1 MLKQT
6 LLAFILLLSVFLPAQ
21 DKVSELHYRTVVIK
35 TGKETMGADI
45 AVGDSFLQIQTR
57 PEHGANPLR
66 YVDRKNDLL
75 VMAFN
80 SAFHKYIIERLDSVY
95 RENAT
100 LEPTGEKQKINGY
113 NCEKF
118 LLIEKPVSQMC
129 GMNSFFG
136 RYIWITNDLEID
148 SAYSLYISHAIFA
161 FNTNLF
167 YKGVIVKAELTKSYG
182 PKYDSYLILESVA
195 TKPELEKDFERPWIK
210 YPDAVCVLP
219 DYPRYRTDGNYTPQA
234 ISYTCEDIK
243 SQIARMKA
251 LARQVTGIE
260 NPKYKH
266 GFEMIM
272 F

>member
-1 MLKQT
+1 MIKQT
-6 LLAFILLLSVFLPAQ
+6 LFAFGVFFSVFLSAQ
-21 DKVSELHYRTVVIK
+21 NKVSELHYKTVVIK
-35 TGKETMGADI
+35 TGKATVGADI
-45 AVGDSFLQIQTR
+45 RVGESFLKIQTR
-57 PEHGANPLR
+57 PENGANPLR
-66 YVDRKNDLL
+66 CVDRKNNLL

-80 SAFHKYIIERLDSVY
+80 SAFHKYIIESLDSVY

-118 LLIEKPVSQMC
+118 LLTEKAVSQKC
-129 GMNSFFG
+129 GMNSFFS

-148 SAYSLYISHAIFA
+148 SGHSLYISHAIFA
-161 FNTNLF
+161 LNTNFF
-167 YKGVIVKAELTKSYG
+167 YKGVIVKAELTTSYG
-182 PKYDSYLILESVA
+182 PKYDSYLILDSVA
-195 TKPELEKDFERPWIK
+195 TKAELEKDFERPWIK

-219 DYPRYRTDGNYTPQA
+219 DYDHYRNDGHYTPQA
-234 ISYTCEDIK
+234 IAYTCEDTK
-243 SQIARMKA
+243 SQITRMRE
-251 LARQVTGIE
+251 LARKVTGIE